1 MIMTFGDAIRTGFAN
16 YFNFAERAV
25 PSEFWY
31 WVLFTILVSIVT
43 AIVDAIWFP
52 DFYPI
57 SPLTDLFGLA
67 TLLPGLAVSVRRLH
81 DTNRSGW
88 WILLW
93 FIPLIGIIVLIVWW
107 VQQGTPGRTGSAQIS
122 PTPAL
127 RRCELTHHSHRA
139 FFAAF
144 LADFLPDV
152 LAFLATF
159 LAALRTFFTAGF
171 VIGTK

>member
-1 MIMTFGDAIRTGFAN
+1 MTFGDAIRTGFAN
-16 YFNFAERAV
+16 YFNFAGRAV

-67 TLLPGLAVSVRRLH
+67 TLLPGLAVSIRRLH

-107 VQQGTPGRTGSAQIS
+107 VQQGTPGPEPVRPGSLPRRHCAGVNES
-122 PTPAL
+122 SAVAPA
-127 RRCELTHHSHRA
+127 
-139 FFAAF
+139 
-144 LADFLPDV
+144 
-152 LAFLATF
+152 
-159 LAALRTFFTAGF
+159 
-171 VIGTK
+171 

>member
-1 MIMTFGDAIRTGFAN
+1 MIMTFGDAIRTGFAK

-43 AIVDAIWFP
+43 AVVDAMWFP

-107 VQQGTPGRTGSAQIS
+107 VQQGTPGPNRFG
-122 PTPAL
+122 PDL
-127 RRCELTHHSHRA
+127 SH
-139 FFAAF
+139 
-144 LADFLPDV
+144 
-152 LAFLATF
+152 
-159 LAALRTFFTAGF
+159 AGIAP
-171 VIGTK
+171 V

>member
-1 MIMTFGDAIRTGFAN
+1 MQSIFMQEMIVPFRDAIRTGFAN
-16 YFNFAERAV
+16 YVNFAGRAV

-43 AIVDAIWFP
+43 SIVDAIWFP

-107 VQQGTPGRTGSAQIS
+107 VQQGTPGPNRFG
-122 PTPAL
+122 PDP
-127 RRCELTHHSHRA
+127 SH
-139 FFAAF
+139 
-144 LADFLPDV
+144 
-152 LAFLATF
+152 
-159 LAALRTFFTAGF
+159 AGIAS
-171 VIGTK
+171 V